1 MAARHSLFRSD
12 EELESKVSSANNN
25 SDCSSS
31 CNDEDESPEYYP
43 VYESKQI
50 GCKVLLKKKSTALNI
65 NKDCESEPCTGR
77 STTNSHDEN
86 NADVRSPTAS
96 GKSNPPSRV
105 RYAGSSVPLEQK
117 DTVDDQE
124 KSNKKVSS
132 SPSPGPSDRHVS
144 PSQSPTDGA
153 DIPPDNLAA
162 EQAPTPDAEENSTS
176 SQRLFDN
183 FIVPTDAF
191 EPGRRSSLPSSVTE
205 EHVRK
210 QRSPRRR
217 KRRRRS
223 PTGSQSVA
231 TRDDEDDTQAA
242 DISTQ
247 RSADNFHDEQDVSQ
261 DGTTMEVATHNV
273 TIGAP
278 VETPV
283 SPPTTPDLSHHDAIP
298 MDIGQTHGTGAWADD
313 IEEGTPPPPDEL
325 PPPDEAAC

>member
-1 MAARHSLFRSD
+1 MTPSLALPGRRLTTRLWSDLHVTRGDSAATASSRTAA
-12 EELESKVSSANNN
+12 SSAAQWRRSARKSTCCQGNDKACNSAALRSAPVSADSPKPVTDRSQAQLLHLLHSSTTRLDAN
-25 SDCSSS
+25 SDNLS
-31 CNDEDESPEYYP
+31 
-43 VYESKQI
+43 Q
-50 GCKVLLKKKSTALNI
+50 L
-65 NKDCESEPCTGR
+65 
-77 STTNSHDEN
+77 
-86 NADVRSPTAS
+86 
-96 GKSNPPSRV
+96 
-105 RYAGSSVPLEQK
+105 
-117 DTVDDQE
+117 
-124 KSNKKVSS
+124 SS
-132 SPSPGPSDRHVS
+132 SPSPGPSDRHVP
-144 PSQSPTDGA
+144 PSQSPTDGT
-153 DIPPDNLAA
+153 DVPPDNLAA
-162 EQAPTPDAEENSTS
+162 EQAPAPDAEETSTS
-176 SQRLFDN
+176 SQHLFDN
-183 FIVPTDAF
+183 LIVPTDAF
-191 EPGRRSSLPSSVTE
+191 EPGRRSSLPSSDTE

-261 DGTTMEVATHNV
+261 DGTTMEVATHYV

-325 PPPDEAAC
+325 PPPDEATC

>member
-1 MAARHSLFRSD
+1 MTGEEGVVPATLQRSSQQPAAIPASGGPSQQPAA
-12 EELESKVSSANNN
+12 VPASSQQRFPPAA
-25 SDCSSS
+25 SGSPSQQRASSS
-31 CNDEDESPEYYP
+31 
-43 VYESKQI
+43 
-50 GCKVLLKKKSTALNI
+50 
-65 NKDCESEPCTGR
+65 
-77 STTNSHDEN
+77 
-86 NADVRSPTAS
+86 
-96 GKSNPPSRV
+96 
-105 RYAGSSVPLEQK
+105 
-117 DTVDDQE
+117 
-124 KSNKKVSS
+124 
-132 SPSPGPSDRHVS
+132 S
-144 PSQSPTDGA
+144 PSQSP
-153 DIPPDNLAA
+153 AA
-162 EQAPTPDAEENSTS
+162 VPASSQRPAAFPASLQQQQQQRPHWPACQVASPASGSRAPVPDAEETSTS
-176 SQRLFDN
+176 SQHLFDN

-191 EPGRRSSLPSSVTE
+191 EPGRRSSLPSSDTE

-298 MDIGQTHGTGAWADD
+298 MNIGQTHGTGAWADD

>member
-1 MAARHSLFRSD
+1 MCAAAPRPRLRHPPPGGAIVCKATRRSRQPASRGCARASRRCPTYLPGGVTSLQPASVDSYKQLHFGAHNGLAEVARGPPQERLAPLCSVQRRAARSALALFQLAARRP
-12 EELESKVSSANNN
+12 A
-25 SDCSSS
+25 
-31 CNDEDESPEYYP
+31 
-43 VYESKQI
+43 
-50 GCKVLLKKKSTALNI
+50 GALV
-65 NKDCESEPCTGR
+65 KR
-77 STTNSHDEN
+77 
-86 NADVRSPTAS
+86 R
-96 GKSNPPSRV
+96 
-105 RYAGSSVPLEQK
+105 
-117 DTVDDQE
+117 
-124 KSNKKVSS
+124 VSS
-132 SPSPGPSDRHVS
+132 SPSPGPSDRHVP
-144 PSQSPTDGA
+144 PSQSPTDGT
-153 DIPPDNLAA
+153 DVPPDNLAA
-162 EQAPTPDAEENSTS
+162 EQAPAPDAEETSTS
-176 SQRLFDN
+176 SQHLFDN

-191 EPGRRSSLPSSVTE
+191 EPGRRSSLPSSDTE

-325 PPPDEAAC
+325 PPPDETTC

>member
-1 MAARHSLFRSD
+1 MKVCEHHHACTTAATHAALRAGGGGPSRLAGSQVQRG
-12 EELESKVSSANNN
+12 EQGA
-25 SDCSSS
+25 
-31 CNDEDESPEYYP
+31 SPPARVAEGWP
-43 VYESKQI
+43 P
-50 GCKVLLKKKSTALNI
+50 STAACCGGNTP
-65 NKDCESEPCTGR
+65 EPAAAGLPNARCAGCIKVAGAGQKLKCRSLPTRWRDVTGR
-77 STTNSHDEN
+77 CYQQRQ
-86 NADVRSPTAS
+86 AQTAAPGQTAAES
-96 GKSNPPSRV
+96 G
-105 RYAGSSVPLEQK
+105 QC
-117 DTVDDQE
+117 DTF
-124 KSNKKVSS
+124 SS
-132 SPSPGPSDRHVS
+132 SPSPGPSDRHVP
-144 PSQSPTDGA
+144 PSQSPTDGT
-153 DIPPDNLAA
+153 DVPPDNLAA
-162 EQAPTPDAEENSTS
+162 EQAPAPDAEETSTS
-176 SQRLFDN
+176 SQHLFDN

-191 EPGRRSSLPSSVTE
+191 EPGRRSSLPSSDTE

-325 PPPDEAAC
+325 PPPDEATC